1 MSKISDLT
9 EMLVENPVIAAIRN
23 DENLEDV
30 LTSKAQI
37 VFVLYGNILSITE
50 ICSKLKKAGK
60 TIFVHADLIDG
71 LRGDKV
77 GIEFI
82 NKYLAPDGIITTKVN
97 CIKYAKHLGLYTILR
112 LFIIDSLS
120 IKTGVKNIQETQP
133 CAIEIMPGVAGKAIR
148 NLKNATNV
156 PIIAGGLIDK
166 KKDVIDA
173 LSAGAVAISTTAEE
187 LWKM

>member
-1 MSKISDLT
+1 MNDLT
-9 EMLVENPVIAAIRN
+9 EMLIENPVIAAIRS

-37 VFVLYGNILSITE
+37 VFVLYGNILNISD
-50 ICSKLKKAGK
+50 ICDKLKKAGK

-82 NKYLAPDGIITTKVN
+82 NKYLAVDGIISTKVN
-97 CIKYAKHLGLYTILR
+97 CIKYAKQLGLQTILR
-112 LFIIDSLS
+112 IFVIDSLS
-120 IKTGVKNIQETQP
+120 IKTGVKNINETKP
-133 CAIEIMPGVAGKAIR
+133 SAVEIMPGVAGKAIE
-148 NLKNATNV
+148 NLLIETNV

-173 LSAGAVAISTTAEE
+173 LSVGAIAISTTAED
-187 LWKM
+187 LWKMK